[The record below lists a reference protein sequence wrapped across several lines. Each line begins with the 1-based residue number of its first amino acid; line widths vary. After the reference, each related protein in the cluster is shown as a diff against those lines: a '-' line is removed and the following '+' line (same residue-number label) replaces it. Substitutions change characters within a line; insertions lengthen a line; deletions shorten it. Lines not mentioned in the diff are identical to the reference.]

1 MEIHVL
7 DGLQGDVN
15 IIDTFQ
21 SVVWNMQF
29 FDMSDLELIVPGTAK
44 NFQILKKG
52 AMLVRG
58 IDIIVDPE
66 NPANVTYKNVMQIE
80 KRKLTFDIEDGW
92 ILTVGGPGLKKI
104 VGRRIVWNQMN
115 LSGTAEDAIRQVI
128 TENIISPTDP
138 ARTIPD
144 FTLAPRKGYTE
155 QIEVQLFSENI
166 AEWIKDTCELY
177 GYGWDVYISNGK
189 YVFDL
194 VKGTDRSYDQSAVTP
209 VVFSRE
215 YDNLI
220 SAGYEETAEDTFNA
234 ALIGGEGEGTDQ
246 ITESIG
252 TATGLDRTE
261 GYIDASGV
269 SSNGEII
276 TLATYKQMLITYGN
290 SEMVKKQDK
299 EQISGEIN
307 HEKPYKLNEDYF
319 LGDIV
324 QLQNDFYDAKSR
336 ITELIYSEDESG
348 SITLPTFGTWTDE

>member
-29 FDMSDLELIVPGTAK
+29 FDMSDFELIVPGTAK

-52 AMLVRG
+52 AMLVRSV
-58 IDIIVDPE
+58 DIVVDPE

-80 KRKLTFDIEDGW
+80 KRKLTFNIEDGW

-104 VGRRIVWNQMN
+104 VGRRIVWNQINM
-115 LSGTAEDAIRQVI
+115 SGMAEDAIRQVI
-128 TENIISPTDP
+128 TDNIISPADQ
-138 ARTIPD
+138 ARAIPN
-144 FTLAPRKGYTE
+144 FTLAPKKGYTE
-155 QIEVQLFSENI
+155 QIEAQVFSENI
-166 AEWIKDTCELY
+166 ADWIKSECEIY
-177 GYGWDVYISNGK
+177 GYGWDVYIVNGK

-194 VKGTDRSYDQSAVTP
+194 AKGTDRSYDQSAVTP
-209 VVFSRE
+209 VVFSMV

-220 SAGYEETAEDTFNA
+220 SAGYEEDAEETFNV
-234 ALIGGEGEGTDQ
+234 ALIGGEGDGTDQ

-252 TATGLDRTE
+252 TASGLDRYE
-261 GYIDASGV
+261 GYIDASSV

-276 TLATYKQMLITYGN
+276 TLETYKQMLIEYGKTQ
-290 SEMVKKQDK
+290 MVKKQDK
-299 EQISGEIN
+299 EEISGEIN

-324 QLQNDFYDAKSR
+324 QLQNVFYDAKSR

-348 SITLPTFGTWTDE
+348 SITLPTFGAWTDE